1 MEQKE
6 KFRKY
11 RKYVWWAAVSPLL
24 LIILVMTLISLGV
37 FGDIP
42 DIEEIENPRSNLASE
57 VISSDSKLLGT
68 YFVENRSQ
76 VDYKSLSPHLVNALI
91 ATEDERFYDH
101 SGIDAYALSRV
112 LFKTVLLFQKNSGG
126 GSTISQQT
134 AKMLFDTRESLSG
147 GIIVRKLAEW
157 MIAVKLERH
166 YTKQEILAMYLNRFD
181 FINGAVGVKMASSV
195 YFNTSP
201 DSLRI
206 EQAALLVGMAKNPAL
221 FNPVRR
227 PDTTL
232 HRRNVVLGQMLA
244 NELITQVQFDSLKT
258 LPIGLQF
265 KSVDHN
271 QGLATYFREYL
282 RTFMLDWCKHH
293 LKPDG
298 KKYDLYRDG
307 LKIYTTIDSRM
318 QRHAETAVTEHLS
331 KLQDEFFDHWKN
343 KPNAPFFN
351 MNQADVEKLMRISMK
366 RSERYMNMKEAGFKE
381 EEITREFNKKIKM
394 RVFSWKG
401 KGEFDTLMSPMDSMR
416 YYKYFLQTGLMSMD
430 PSTGYVKAWVGG
442 INYKHFKYD
451 HVKTGRRQVGS
462 TFKPFVYAVAMQEG
476 YSPCFRVPNIPVS
489 FVQEDGTTW
498 SPSNADDK
506 HNGEMVSLKFALA
519 NSINYISAW
528 VIKQFR
534 PQTVVDLVKKMGI
547 TSEIEPVPSIC
558 LGTPDISVF
567 EMVGANATFVNKGV
581 WTEPSFITR
590 IEDKN
595 GNVIQEFS
603 PETKDALDENTAY
616 ATLSLMEGVVQFGTG
631 ARIRNRF
638 KIPYPVAGKTGTTQ
652 NNSDGWFMGLTPDL
666 VSGVWVGCEDRSVH
680 FRSTFLGQGA
690 NTALPIW
697 GLYMQKV
704 YADSTIKISK
714 GAFPAPKGEFK
725 IELDCKKFDAE
736 NNFNQS
742 EYDDGNNNEG
752 SGW

>member
-244 NELITQVQFDSLKT
+244 NELITQSQFDSLKA

-381 EEITREFNKKIKM
+381 EEIAREFNKKIKM

>member
-11 RKYVWWAAVSPLL
+11 RKYLWWAALSPLL
-24 LIILVMTLISLGV
+24 LIVFIMSLISLGV
-37 FGDIP
+37 FGDVP

-57 VISSDSKLLGT
+57 VISSDTKLLGT

-76 VDYKSLSPHLVNALI
+76 VDYKSLSPHLVHALV

-101 SGIDAYALSRV
+101 SGIDAMALSRV

-126 GSTISQQT
+126 GSTITQQT

-147 GIIVRKLAEW
+147 GIVVRKLAEW

-166 YTKQEILAMYLNRFD
+166 YTKEEILAMYLNRFD

-227 PDTTL
+227 PDTTM

-244 NELITQVQFDSLKT
+244 NDLITKSQFDSLKT

-331 KLQDEFFDHWKN
+331 KLQDEFFAHWKD

-351 MNQADVEKLMRISMK
+351 MNQADVDKLMRVSMK
-366 RSERYMNMKEAGFKE
+366 RSERYMNLKEAGMSDA
-381 EEITREFNKKIKM
+381 EITKEFNKKIKM

-401 KGEFDTLMSPMDSMR
+401 KGEFDTLMSPMDSMH

-430 PSTGYVKAWVGG
+430 PTTGFVKAWVGG

-476 YSPCFRVPNIPVS
+476 YSPCYRVPNIPVT

-534 PQTVVDLVKKMGI
+534 PQAVVDLVKKMGI
-547 TSEIEPVPSIC
+547 TTEIEPVPSIC

-567 EMVGANATFVNKGV
+567 EMVGANSTFVNKGV
-581 WTEPSFITR
+581 WTEPTFITR

-704 YADSTIKISK
+704 YADSTIKISR
-714 GAFPAPKGEFK
+714 GGFDSPKGPFK

-736 NNFNQS
+736 NNFKQS
-742 EYDDGNNNEG
+742 EYDDSSNDEG

>member
-351 MNQADVEKLMRISMK
+351 MNEADVEKLMRISMK

>member
-1 MEQKE
+1 M
-6 KFRKY
+6 
-11 RKYVWWAAVSPLL
+11 
-24 LIILVMTLISLGV
+24 
-37 FGDIP
+37 
-42 DIEEIENPRSNLASE
+42 
-57 VISSDSKLLGT
+57 
-68 YFVENRSQ
+68 
-76 VDYKSLSPHLVNALI
+76 
-91 ATEDERFYDH
+91 
-101 SGIDAYALSRV
+101 
-112 LFKTVLLFQKNSGG
+112 
-126 GSTISQQT
+126 
-134 AKMLFDTRESLSG
+134 
-147 GIIVRKLAEW
+147 
-157 MIAVKLERH
+157 
-166 YTKQEILAMYLNRFD
+166 
-181 FINGAVGVKMASSV
+181 
-195 YFNTSP
+195 
-201 DSLRI
+201 
-206 EQAALLVGMAKNPAL
+206 
-221 FNPVRR
+221 
-227 PDTTL
+227 

-244 NELITQVQFDSLKT
+244 NDLITQAQFDSLKT

-331 KLQDEFFDHWKN
+331 KLQDEFFAHWKD

-351 MNQADVEKLMRISMK
+351 MNQADVDKLMRVSMK
-366 RSERYMNMKEAGFKE
+366 RSERYMNMKEAGISE
-381 EEITREFNKKIKM
+381 AEITREFNKKIKM

-401 KGEFDTLMSPMDSMR
+401 KGEFDTLMSPMDSMH

-430 PSTGYVKAWVGG
+430 PTTGYVKAWVGG

-476 YSPCFRVPNIPVS
+476 YSPCYRVPNIPVT
-489 FVQEDGTTW
+489 FIQEDGTTW

-534 PQTVVDLVKKMGI
+534 PQAVVDLVKKMGI
-547 TSEIEPVPSIC
+547 TTEIEPVPSIC

-567 EMVGANATFVNKGV
+567 EMVGANSTFVNKGV
-581 WTEPSFITR
+581 WTEPTFITR

-704 YADSTIKISK
+704 YADSTIKISR
-714 GAFPAPKGEFK
+714 GAFESPKGQFK

-736 NNFNQS
+736 NNFKQS
-742 EYDDGNNNEG
+742 EYDDSSNDEG

>member
-11 RKYVWWAAVSPLL
+11 RKYLWWAAISPLI
-24 LIILVMTLISLGV
+24 LIVFIMSLISLGV
-37 FGDIP
+37 FGDVP

-57 VISSDSKLLGT
+57 VISSDTKLLGT

-76 VDYKSLSPHLVNALI
+76 VDYKSLSPHLVHALV

-101 SGIDAYALSRV
+101 SGIDAMALSRV

-126 GSTISQQT
+126 GSTITQQT

-166 YTKQEILAMYLNRFD
+166 YTKEEILAMYLNRFD

-227 PDTTL
+227 PDTTM

-244 NELITQVQFDSLKT
+244 NDLITQAQFDSLKT

-331 KLQDEFFDHWKN
+331 KLQDEFFAHWKD

-351 MNQADVEKLMRISMK
+351 MNQADVDKLMRVSMK
-366 RSERYMNMKEAGFKE
+366 RSERYMNMKEAGMSE
-381 EEITREFNKKIKM
+381 AEITREFNKKIKM

-401 KGEFDTLMSPMDSMR
+401 KGEFDTLMSPMDSMH

-430 PSTGYVKAWVGG
+430 PTTGYVKAWVGG

-476 YSPCFRVPNIPVS
+476 YSPCYRVPNIPVT

-534 PQTVVDLVKKMGI
+534 PQAVVDLVKKMGI
-547 TSEIEPVPSIC
+547 TTEIEPVPSIC

-567 EMVGANATFVNKGV
+567 EMVGANSTFVNKGV
-581 WTEPSFITR
+581 WTEPTFITR

-704 YADSTIKISK
+704 YADSTIKISR
-714 GAFPAPKGEFK
+714 GAFESPKGQFK

-736 NNFNQS
+736 NNFKQS
-742 EYDDGNNNEG
+742 EYDDSSNDEG

>member
-11 RKYVWWAAVSPLL
+11 RKYLWWAALSPLL
-24 LIILVMTLISLGV
+24 LIVFIMSLISLGV
-37 FGDIP
+37 FGDVP

-57 VISSDSKLLGT
+57 VISSDTKLLGT

-76 VDYKSLSPHLVNALI
+76 VDYKSLSPHLVHALV

-101 SGIDAYALSRV
+101 SGIDALALSRV

-126 GSTISQQT
+126 GSTITQQT

-147 GIIVRKLAEW
+147 GIVVRKLAEW

-166 YTKQEILAMYLNRFD
+166 YTKEEILAMYLNRFD

-227 PDTTL
+227 PDTTM

-244 NELITQVQFDSLKT
+244 NDLITKTQFDSLKT

-331 KLQDEFFDHWKN
+331 KLQDEFFAHWKD

-351 MNQADVEKLMRISMK
+351 MNQADVDKLMRVSMK
-366 RSERYMNMKEAGFKE
+366 RSERYMNMKEAGMSDA
-381 EEITREFNKKIKM
+381 EITKEFNKKIKM

-401 KGEFDTLMSPMDSMR
+401 KGEFDTLMSPMDSMH

-430 PSTGYVKAWVGG
+430 PTTGYVKAWVGG

-476 YSPCFRVPNIPVS
+476 YSPCYRVPNIPVT

-534 PQTVVDLVKKMGI
+534 PQAVVDLVKKMGI
-547 TSEIEPVPSIC
+547 TTEIEPVPSIC

-567 EMVGANATFVNKGV
+567 EMVGANSTFVNKGV
-581 WTEPSFITR
+581 WTEPTFITR

-704 YADSTIKISK
+704 YADSTIKISR
-714 GAFPAPKGEFK
+714 GGFDSPKGPFK

-736 NNFNQS
+736 NNFKQS
-742 EYDDGNNNEG
+742 EYDDSSNDEG

>member
-11 RKYVWWAAVSPLL
+11 RKYLWWAALSPLL
-24 LIILVMTLISLGV
+24 LIVFIMTLISLGV
-37 FGDIP
+37 FGDVP

-57 VISSDSKLLGT
+57 VISSDTKLLGT

-76 VDYKSLSPHLVNALI
+76 VDYKSLSPHLVHALV
-91 ATEDERFYDH
+91 ATEDERFYNH
-101 SGIDAYALSRV
+101 SGIDAMALSRV

-126 GSTISQQT
+126 GSTITQQT

-147 GIIVRKLAEW
+147 GIVVRKLAEW

-166 YTKQEILAMYLNRFD
+166 YTKEEILAMYLNRFD

-227 PDTTL
+227 PDTTM

-244 NELITQVQFDSLKT
+244 NDLITQAQFDSLKT

-331 KLQDEFFDHWKN
+331 KLQDEFFAHWKD

-351 MNQADVEKLMRISMK
+351 MNQADVDKLMRVSMK
-366 RSERYMNMKEAGFKE
+366 RSERYMNMKEAGISE
-381 EEITREFNKKIKM
+381 AEITREFNKKIKM

-401 KGEFDTLMSPMDSMR
+401 KGEFDTLMSPMDSMH

-430 PSTGYVKAWVGG
+430 PTTGYVKAWVGG

-476 YSPCFRVPNIPVS
+476 YSPCYRVPNIPVT
-489 FVQEDGTTW
+489 FIQEDGTTW

-534 PQTVVDLVKKMGI
+534 PQAVVDLVKKMGI
-547 TSEIEPVPSIC
+547 TTEIEPVPSIC

-567 EMVGANATFVNKGV
+567 EMVGANSTFVNKGV
-581 WTEPSFITR
+581 WTEPTFITR

-704 YADSTIKISK
+704 YADSTIKISR
-714 GAFPAPKGEFK
+714 GAFESPKGQFK

-736 NNFNQS
+736 NNFKQS
-742 EYDDGNNNEG
+742 EYDDSSNDEG

>member
-11 RKYVWWAAVSPLL
+11 RKYLWWAAISPLI
-24 LIILVMTLISLGV
+24 LIVFIMSLISLGV
-37 FGDIP
+37 FGDVP

-57 VISSDSKLLGT
+57 VISSDTKLLGT

-76 VDYKSLSPHLVNALI
+76 VDYKSLSPHLVHALV

-101 SGIDAYALSRV
+101 SGIDAMALSRV

-126 GSTISQQT
+126 GSTITQQT

-166 YTKQEILAMYLNRFD
+166 YTKEEILAMYLNRFD

-227 PDTTL
+227 PDTTM

-244 NELITQVQFDSLKT
+244 NDLITQAQFDSLKT

-331 KLQDEFFDHWKN
+331 KLQDEFFAHWKD

-351 MNQADVEKLMRISMK
+351 MNQADVDKLMRVSMK
-366 RSERYMNMKEAGFKE
+366 RSERYMNMKEAGMSE
-381 EEITREFNKKIKM
+381 AEITREFNKKIKM

-401 KGEFDTLMSPMDSMR
+401 KGEFDTLMSPMDSMH

-430 PSTGYVKAWVGG
+430 PTTGYVKAWVGG

-476 YSPCFRVPNIPVS
+476 YSPCYRVPNIPVT

-534 PQTVVDLVKKMGI
+534 PQAVVDLVKKMGI
-547 TSEIEPVPSIC
+547 TTEIEPVPSIC

-567 EMVGANATFVNKGV
+567 EMVGANSTFVNKGV
-581 WTEPSFITR
+581 WTEPTFITR

-680 FRSTFLGQGA
+680 FRSTYLGQGA

-704 YADSTIKISK
+704 YADSTIKISR
-714 GAFPAPKGEFK
+714 GAFESPKGQFK

-736 NNFNQS
+736 NNFKQS
-742 EYDDGNNNEG
+742 EYDDSSNDEG

>member
-11 RKYVWWAAVSPLL
+11 RKYLWWAALSPLL
-24 LIILVMTLISLGV
+24 LIVFIMSLISLGV
-37 FGDIP
+37 FGDVP

-57 VISSDSKLLGT
+57 VISSDTKLLGT

-76 VDYKSLSPHLVNALI
+76 VDYKSLSPHLVHALV

-101 SGIDAYALSRV
+101 SGIDAMALSRV

-126 GSTISQQT
+126 GSTITQQT

-147 GIIVRKLAEW
+147 GIVVRKLAEW

-166 YTKQEILAMYLNRFD
+166 YTKEEILAMYLNRFD

-227 PDTTL
+227 PDTTM

-244 NELITQVQFDSLKT
+244 NDLITKAQFDSLKT

-331 KLQDEFFDHWKN
+331 KLQDEFFAHWKD

-351 MNQADVEKLMRISMK
+351 MNQADVDNLMRVSMK
-366 RSERYMNMKEAGFKE
+366 RSERYMNLKEAGMSDA
-381 EEITREFNKKIKM
+381 EITKEFNKKIKM

-401 KGEFDTLMSPMDSMR
+401 KGEFDTLMSPMDSMH

-430 PSTGYVKAWVGG
+430 PTTGYVKAWVGG

-476 YSPCFRVPNIPVS
+476 YSPCYRVPNIPVT

-534 PQTVVDLVKKMGI
+534 PQAVVDLVKKMGI
-547 TSEIEPVPSIC
+547 TTEIEPVPSIC

-567 EMVGANATFVNKGV
+567 EMVGANSTFVNKGV
-581 WTEPSFITR
+581 WTEPTFITR

-704 YADSTIKISK
+704 YADSTIKISR
-714 GAFPAPKGEFK
+714 GGFDSPKGPFK

-736 NNFNQS
+736 NNFKQS
-742 EYDDGNNNEG
+742 EYDDSSNDEG

>member
-11 RKYVWWAAVSPLL
+11 RKYLWWAALSPLL
-24 LIILVMTLISLGV
+24 LIVFIMSLISLGV
-37 FGDIP
+37 FGDVP

-57 VISSDSKLLGT
+57 VISSDTKLLGT

-76 VDYKSLSPHLVNALI
+76 VDYKSLSPHLVHALV

-101 SGIDAYALSRV
+101 SGIDAMALSRV

-126 GSTISQQT
+126 GSTITQQT

-147 GIIVRKLAEW
+147 GIVVRKLAEW

-166 YTKQEILAMYLNRFD
+166 YTKEEILAMYLNRFD

-227 PDTTL
+227 PDTTM

-244 NELITQVQFDSLKT
+244 NDLITKAQFDSLKT

-331 KLQDEFFDHWKN
+331 KLQDEFFAHWKD

-351 MNQADVEKLMRISMK
+351 MNQADVDKLMRVSMK
-366 RSERYMNMKEAGFKE
+366 RSERYMNLKEAGMSDA
-381 EEITREFNKKIKM
+381 EITKEFNKKIKM

-401 KGEFDTLMSPMDSMR
+401 KGEFDTLMSPMDSMH

-430 PSTGYVKAWVGG
+430 PTTGFVKAWVGG

-476 YSPCFRVPNIPVS
+476 YSPCYRVPNIPVT

-534 PQTVVDLVKKMGI
+534 PQAVVDLVKKMGI
-547 TSEIEPVPSIC
+547 TTEIEPVPSIC

-567 EMVGANATFVNKGV
+567 EMVGANSTFVNKGV
-581 WTEPSFITR
+581 WTEPTFITR

-704 YADSTIKISK
+704 YADSTIKISR
-714 GAFPAPKGEFK
+714 GGFDSPKGPFK

-736 NNFNQS
+736 NNFKQS
-742 EYDDGNNNEG
+742 EYDDSSNDEG